1 MLSVDNRDLFSL
13 ASNLTY
19 LNHGGFGATPKSV
32 LAEKKRILDE
42 IEKNPAEFLSYKVRT
57 AWHQI
62 ADKIAGRFGL
72 RRESLAIVENTS
84 DGIDAVLRAQCL
96 KAGDEI
102 LTTSMT
108 YGAVQLAARYR

>member
-1 MLSVDNRDLFSL
+1 MSSTQERERLHRKSDKIEAEHPDMLSVDNRDLFSL

-84 DGIDAVLRAQCL
+84 TVSTLYCAPSV
-96 KAGDEI
+96 
-102 LTTSMT
+102 
-108 YGAVQLAARYR
+108 